1 MKRVAYIGIFSTLA
15 VVLGYLEAMIP
26 MPVPIPG
33 VKFGFSNIAV
43 VTALYVLGKKEAMG
57 ISLIKA
63 FCCGMLFWGAQGV
76 VYAVFGSAFSISAML
91 LTKRTKAF
99 SVISVSVIGAV
110 FHNIGQLTA
119 LRIFSGSFSF
129 VYYLGILGIAAVVTG
144 TITGGISRIIIDRLN
159 NFIKS

>member
-1 MKRVAYIGIFSTLA
+1 MKRVAYIGIFSALA
-15 VVLGYLEAMIP
+15 VAFGYLEAMIP
-26 MPVPIPG
+26 MPVTVPG

-43 VTALYVLGKKEAMG
+43 VIALYVLGTKEALG
-57 ISLIKA
+57 VSLVKA

-76 VYAVFGSAFSISAML
+76 VYAVFGSLFSMSAMI

-144 TITGGISRIIIDRLN
+144 AVTGFISCIIIDRLN
-159 NFIKS
+159 KIIKN